1 MPCHAFISSEYKFY
15 RLGRLMYDRFQ
26 CRPMFLPDPKDG
38 SLYAF
43 NNGMGENSI
52 KKLPFTIPEL
62 VTASP
67 CKSSDGILYTGMTP
81 FCVQVWLS
89 LYMYA
94 IFYTITVMAFS
105 VQKGSFY
112 IAQYRSLKALYT
124 FFFLQVCHSLYR
136 HSIHH
141 VERNGYEFYLQVNK
155 CLSC

>member
-1 MPCHAFISSEYKFY
+1 
-15 RLGRLMYDRFQ
+15 MYDRFR

-67 CKSSDGILYTGMTP
+67 CKSSDGILYTGRP
-81 FCVQVWLS
+81 FCVQVCLS
-89 LYMYA
+89 PYMYA
-94 IFYTITVMAFS
+94 IFYTVMAFS

-112 IAQYRSLKALYT
+112 IALYPVRWTAQSALH
-124 FFFLQVCHSLYR
+124 FFCTRMPFSVQVFHS
-136 HSIHH
+136 
-141 VERNGYEFYLQVNK
+141 
-155 CLSC
+155 SCREKQS